1 MKMNQIKPLVFD
13 TGIAFVGAGHTII
26 VHKFEGAFGIYNR
39 AMTEDEI
46 KETLE
51 PTPFYG
57 LWGDE
62 GAMKRKLFF
71 DLGRELLAREAY
83 LELVN
88 KHGQIK

>member
-1 MKMNQIKPLVFD
+1 
-13 TGIAFVGAGHTII
+13 
-26 VHKFEGAFGIYNR
+26 
-39 AMTEDEI
+39 MTEDEI